1 MMNRKCMKMIG
12 SKENVNEKCKFML
25 HDGLWL
31 IYENFAALAAHQF
44 TIMMCVGILMHSVH
58 RTETNQNAVDPSC
71 RINNKSQLGYPFHV
85 GQNNKIT
92 TKKNIKP
99 NADNNLPIIARGTQH
114 TITK

>member
-44 TIMMCVGILMHSVH
+44 TIVMCVGILMHSVH

-92 TKKNIKP
+92 KKKT
-99 NADNNLPIIARGTQH
+99 LSRMPIIIYRLLHAARSIQ
-114 TITK
+114 